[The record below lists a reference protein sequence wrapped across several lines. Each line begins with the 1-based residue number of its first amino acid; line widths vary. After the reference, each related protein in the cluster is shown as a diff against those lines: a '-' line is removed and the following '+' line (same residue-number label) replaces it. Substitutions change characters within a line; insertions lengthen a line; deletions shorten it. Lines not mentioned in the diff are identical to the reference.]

1 MQELKSYG
9 KITSGSEILV
19 QGFMAKVYLWMALGL
34 CATGLIAYYTSS
46 SEQILYMLL
55 GKSRLPF
62 FILLGAEIGIVL
74 YLSSR
79 ITTLNPATA
88 NTLFFVY
95 AALNGLTLA
104 PIFLVYTQES
114 ISSAFFSAA
123 ATFGVMSAYGTLTKR
138 DLSGLGSF
146 LQMGVI
152 GLLIALLI
160 NMFVGNSKADLV
172 ISIMGV
178 LIFTGLTAFD
188 TQKLRRLS
196 QELSFR
202 EEEQSNLSILGALTL
217 YLDFINMFLFLLRIL
232 GRRK

>member
-123 ATFGVMSAYGTLTKR
+123 ATFGAMSAYGTLTKR

-202 EEEQSNLSILGALTL
+202 EEEQSNLSILGALML

>member
-55 GKSRLPF
+55 GKSRLAF

>member
-1 MQELKSYG
+1 
-9 KITSGSEILV
+9 
-19 QGFMAKVYLWMALGL
+19 
-34 CATGLIAYYTSS
+34 
-46 SEQILYMLL
+46 
-55 GKSRLPF
+55 
-62 FILLGAEIGIVL
+62 
-74 YLSSR
+74 
-79 ITTLNPATA
+79 
-88 NTLFFVY
+88 
-95 AALNGLTLA
+95 
-104 PIFLVYTQES
+104 
-114 ISSAFFSAA
+114 
-123 ATFGVMSAYGTLTKR
+123 MSAYGTLTKR

>member
-1 MQELKSYG
+1 MRR
-9 KITSGSEILV
+9 T
-19 QGFMAKVYLWMALGL
+19 
-34 CATGLIAYYTSS
+34 AYYTSS

-95 AALNGLTLA
+95 VAFNGLTLA

-160 NMFVGNSKADLV
+160 NMFVGNSNLV

-178 LIFTGLTAFD
+178 FIFTGLTAFD